1 MVYHVPEEDIMA
13 DGLTK
18 PLGRE
23 KHTKFVKMLGMTPGK
38 VPWNV
43 K

>member
-1 MVYHVPEEDIMA
+1 MVA

-23 KHTKFVKMLGMTPGK
+23 KHGEFVKMLGLVSRI
-38 VPWNV
+38 VPWNRD
-43 K
+43 

>member
-1 MVYHVPEEDIMA
+1 MVHHVPGEDMVA

-23 KHTKFVKMLGMTPGK
+23 KYIKFVKMLSITPGK